1 MENAEPHDPPGEP
14 SGEGDATT
22 ETRLA
27 AIESR
32 LQLIEALLVG
42 FIQFNT
48 HLDRIHATLE
58 LAIGVLAPG
67 QHTGSADR
75 TPSIGEHTGSSFRI
89 ITHFARK
96 DHGARLTS
104 DVYWS
109 DMWSIR
115 LYITALLRNALRSGL
130 ASAECSCWC
139 EVRTPDERG
148 ELIDSAHVDPE
159 TGVIEWKSD
168 MDTRK

>member
-1 MENAEPHDPPGEP
+1 MGNAEPHDPREPG
-14 SGEGDATT
+14 GEGAATT
-22 ETRLA
+22 ETRLT
-27 AIESR
+27 AIESY

-42 FIQFNT
+42 FSQFNT

-58 LAIGVLAPG
+58 LAIGVLTPG

-75 TPSIGEHTGSSFRI
+75 APSTGAHTCGSYRI
-89 ITHFARK
+89 ITHFARE
-96 DHGARLTS
+96 DHGARLAS

-130 ASAECSCWC
+130 LPLSAVAGARSGLPTRVAS
-139 EVRTPDERG
+139 
-148 ELIDSAHVDPE
+148 
-159 TGVIEWKSD
+159 
-168 MDTRK
+168 